1 MTKANF
7 APPPP
12 RSVPA
17 ADSDA
22 AAPAEHLPFAATFS
36 EDANDGSASP
46 DNESGGGTGSTH
58 GTGSGG

>member
-7 APPPP
+7 APPSP

-17 ADSDA
+17 LDLDSSV
-22 AAPAEHLPFAATFS
+22 PAEHLPLAAPFS
-36 EDANDGSASP
+36 EDETNGNAAP